1 MPALVHV
8 AKLGDRV
15 RGKRRLVGG
24 LGLALLAGLA
34 VAVGITLYLG
44 YTRGAFNFRPVG
56 PFSSGPKKL
65 FDSTV
70 ARIRT
75 PAPAAWG
82 QIGFLGVGTA
92 AMGALTLLRYRF
104 SRWPVNPIGLIV
116 GGSYWAHFYLTSIFL
131 AWFAKFVILKTGG
144 AAAYQR
150 FRPFFLGLVVG
161 YSLGILIMFLMDVIW
176 FMGSGHRV
184 HTW

>member
-1 MPALVHV
+1 MVTV
-8 AKLGDRV
+8 
-15 RGKRRLVGG
+15 
-24 LGLALLAGLA
+24 LL
-34 VAVGITLYLG
+34 
-44 YTRGAFNFRPVG
+44 F
-56 PFSSGPKKL
+56 
-65 FDSTV
+65 
-70 ARIRT
+70 
-75 PAPAAWG
+75 
-82 QIGFLGVGTA
+82 
-92 AMGALTLLRYRF
+92 LLRSRF
-104 SRWPVNPIGLIV
+104 PWWPVNPIGLIV

-131 AWFAKFVILKTGG
+131 AWFAKLVILKTGG